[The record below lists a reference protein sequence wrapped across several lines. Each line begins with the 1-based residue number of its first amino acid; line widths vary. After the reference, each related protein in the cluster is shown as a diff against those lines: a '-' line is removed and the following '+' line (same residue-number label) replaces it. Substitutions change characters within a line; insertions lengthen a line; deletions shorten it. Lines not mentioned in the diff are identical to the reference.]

1 MSFIKEFFRSIART
15 FGRIFAYAII
25 GLIIYFIA
33 SNFVSAKSYRIRAYN
48 NNDVELFNT
57 TTNTSPSASGLMVNS
72 YVNMN
77 NGNMS
82 ANNTTYFSFDI
93 TFGVRTCMTQLGVN
107 ECLLTY
113 DVGQLYWVDS
123 GGSVHQI
130 NDICNIT
137 ATRTKTFETSQNT
150 ILWQYRVVGSCAFSP
165 NSTLTGFLLKSYYTY
180 QNTSFTGTANKSA
193 ISLSSFDISQ
203 NPSEGQQIID
213 NANKNAQNIINAI
226 NNSNQEVITNIQNL
240 DDSIQNLDSSIED
253 LNFSVTDNTP
263 PSDMNF
269 FSDIGLSDDTP
280 ISNLI
285 LMPIT
290 LLNAFNSG
298 VSGTCRP
305 FNLGA
310 LYGSDLIMPCI
321 NIESRLGS
329 NLWSSIDAITSIFII
344 YELAMLIV
352 SVFNDITSLKDGFNG
367 LYTPKHE
374 GYKAR
379 HSADYERVDD

>member
-15 FGRIFAYAII
+15 FGRIVAYIII
-25 GLIIYFIA
+25 GSLIFLLANKYV
-33 SNFVSAKSYRIRAYN
+33 NAKSSRIRMFSN
-48 NNDVELFNT
+48 NNEVLINT
-57 TTNTSPSASGLMVNS
+57 TSSPAEYNGYMFRDLINLS
-72 YVNMN
+72 
-77 NGNMS
+77 NGNMN
-82 ANNTTYFSFDI
+82 ANNTTYFSFDLG
-93 TFGVRTCMTQLGVN
+93 FGIRTTYSFPTINN
-107 ECLLTY
+107 ETN
-113 DVGQLYWVDS
+113 VTMNFSHIYWVDS
-123 GGSVHQI
+123 SDNIHDITDVCNLSAVKKKNIEQGAGSVLWQWNVIGTCSINSTSVLSGFLIEVYFSYTNYNPLYSNRKSAVSI
-130 NDICNIT
+130 ND
-137 ATRTKTFETSQNT
+137 
-150 ILWQYRVVGSCAFSP
+150 
-165 NSTLTGFLLKSYYTY
+165 
-180 QNTSFTGTANKSA
+180 
-193 ISLSSFDISQ
+193 FDITQ
-203 NPSEGQQIID
+203 NPTEGQQIID

-226 NNSNQEVITNIQNL
+226 ENSNSEVVL
-240 DDSIQNLDSSIED
+240 SIENLDSSIED

-298 VSGTCRP
+298 VNGTCRP

-310 LYGSDLIMPCI
+310 LYGSELIMPCI
-321 NIESRLGS
+321 NIENKLGS
-329 NLWSSIDAITSIFII
+329 NLWNSIDAITSIFII

-374 GYKAR
+374 GYKPR